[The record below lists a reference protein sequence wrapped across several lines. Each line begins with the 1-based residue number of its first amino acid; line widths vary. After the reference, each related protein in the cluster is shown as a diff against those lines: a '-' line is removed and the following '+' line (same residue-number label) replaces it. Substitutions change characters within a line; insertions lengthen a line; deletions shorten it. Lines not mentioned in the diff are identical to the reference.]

1 MLSYTFLFRELIIQ
15 PDLTNKLLDSIFAD
29 KEELSVYINLI
40 KSNSIQDN
48 NIKYTDNNIDN
59 KL

>member
-15 PDLTNKLLDSIFAD
+15 SDLTNKLLDSIFAD